1 MFSLHLASKRIILPS
16 CALCRFG
23 RYYGQKLENKYSEIE
38 KKNILEVIN
47 KSDVST
53 LSRYD
58 VTKKRSK
65 SISQH
70 ISNNGPINNL
80 LDIEVIEGFSEKHAE
95 KLFDS
100 ILQGKVKVEEPNAVK
115 QIKGQILNPTLS
127 ESMRQAAKSVLT
139 VYVTINSV
147 SWTLID
153 RSNYEVLDWQYQG
166 IHYPEN
172 KRFQLSDILEISWE
186 IVTKLPTADL
196 YVMKAE
202 ATSLRASG
210 SDPNNPK
217 VLGINLQKSQM
228 VAMMVA
234 FISARGNTISVEI
247 DEDSNSEMVN
257 KFKQNVFFLR
267 SSLPFRL
274 YGTLIGN
281 ERVTS
286 DQTVDM
292 LLKEN
297 NQISPNQN
305 HVFVPE
311 RLQNKFR
318 DQNDLERDMMAQ
330 CMLFALTF
338 MDLCIYRNK
347 DKIDRLL
354 SKKGE

>member
-1 MFSLHLASKRIILPS
+1 MFNLYFASSRKILPS
-16 CALCRFG
+16 CTFCRFG

-65 SISQH
+65 SISQY
-70 ISNNGPINNL
+70 INNNGPVSSLI
-80 LDIEVIEGFSEKHAE
+80 DIELIEGFSEKHAE

-100 ILQGKVKVEEPNAVK
+100 ILQGKINAEEPNALK

-127 ESMRQAAKSVLT
+127 ENMRQAAKSVLT
-139 VYVTINSV
+139 VYITINSV

-153 RSNYEVLDWQYQG
+153 KSNYEVLEWQYQS

-172 KRFQLSDILEISWE
+172 KRYQLSDILEISWN
-186 IVTKLPTADL
+186 IVTKLPTADI

-217 VLGINLQKSQM
+217 VLGINLQKAQM
-228 VAMMVA
+228 VSMMVA
-234 FISARGNTISVEI
+234 FISARGNMDNVEK
-247 DEDSNSEMVN
+247 DEESSDTEK
-257 KFKQNVFFLR
+257 KFIQNVFFLR

-286 DQTVDM
+286 DQTVEM
-292 LLKEN
+292 LLKEYNEISAN
-297 NQISPNQN
+297 NS
-305 HVFVPE
+305 HVYVPD
-311 RLQNKFR
+311 RLQARFR
-318 DQNDLERDMMAQ
+318 DEKDLERDMMAQ

-347 DKIDRLL
+347 SKIDKLL
-354 SKKGE
+354 SKKAD